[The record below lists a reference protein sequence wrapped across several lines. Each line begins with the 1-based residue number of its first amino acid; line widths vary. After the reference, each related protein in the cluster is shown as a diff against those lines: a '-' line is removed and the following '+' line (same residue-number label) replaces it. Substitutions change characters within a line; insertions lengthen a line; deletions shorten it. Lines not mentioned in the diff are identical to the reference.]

1 MIKVLVVEDSPVV
14 QELLTHILNSDPELK
29 VIGTA
34 CNGKEALEF
43 LTGKKPDVITMDIH
57 MPVMDGFEATSS
69 IMANNPVPI
78 IIVSAS
84 WEPAEVEKTFQAI
97 EAGALTCIEK
107 PLGLGHPDY
116 EKVSKNLIETVKVM
130 AGVKLVRRWSKA
142 KPTQTV
148 PQSQGKKALF
158 KLPEDLR
165 VVAIGASTGGPPA
178 LQELFSGFPDDFA
191 VPILIVQHISHGFLP
206 GLVEW
211 LGQSIKLTVSIASDN
226 ESLFPGTIYF
236 APDGKQMGVDIKGR
250 IKLSDQKTE
259 NSLCPSVSYLFRS
272 VSETY
277 GPKAIGVLLTGMGKD
292 GAEELKLMRDCGA
305 ITFAQDRETSVVH
318 GMPGEAIKLGAAMYV
333 LSPNGIAEMIKDM
346 VNNTTQV
353 LQRGDINGE

>member
-14 QELLTHILNSDPELK
+14 QELLVHILNSDPELE

-34 CNGKEALEF
+34 ANGKEALEF

-78 IIVSAS
+78 VIVSAS

-116 EKVSKNLIETVKVM
+116 EKASKNLIETVKVM
-130 AGVKLVRRWSKA
+130 AGVKLVRRWP
-142 KPTQTV
+142 KPKHTQTA
-148 PQSQGKKALF
+148 PQKALV
-158 KLPEDLR
+158 KLPEAVK

-178 LQELFSGFPDDFA
+178 LQELFSGLPDGFDI
-191 VPILIVQHISHGFLP
+191 PILVVQHISPGFLP
-206 GLVEW
+206 GLVDW
-211 LGQSIKLTVSIASDN
+211 LSQSTKLTVRIASDN
-226 ESLFPGTIYF
+226 ESLFPGTVYF
-236 APDGKQMGVDIKGR
+236 APDGKQMGVGLNDRLI
-250 IKLSDQKTE
+250 LSDEKTE
-259 NSLCPSVSYLFRS
+259 NSLCPSVAYLFSS
-272 VSETY
+272 VSKNY
-277 GPKAIGVLLTGMGKD
+277 GPNAIGVLMTGMGKD
-292 GAEELKLMRDCGA
+292 GAEGLKLMRDRGA
-305 ITFAQDRETSVVH
+305 ITFAQDKETSVVH
-318 GMPGEAIKLGAAMYV
+318 GMPGEAIKLGAAIYV
-333 LSPNGIAEMIKDM
+333 LPPNGIAEMIKDM

-353 LQRGDINGE
+353 LQRGDLNGE